1 LKSSVDGRGK
11 RREEE
16 GDCIEQM
23 YLAFDSLS
31 LIAPI
36 CSVRARQEERR
47 MREIYDDRNKRNEE
61 TQARKERVT
70 RDRGA
75 STNSLPLDC
84 SGGNFSHEMQCAAPF
99 PLERNNHFLCSK

>member
-11 RREEE
+11 LREGE

-23 YLAFDSLS
+23 YLASDSLS

-47 MREIYDDRNKRNEE
+47 TREIHDD
-61 TQARKERVT
+61 
-70 RDRGA
+70 RDRGMKR
-75 STNSLPLDC
+75 S
-84 SGGNFSHEMQCAAPF
+84 
-99 PLERNNHFLCSK
+99 